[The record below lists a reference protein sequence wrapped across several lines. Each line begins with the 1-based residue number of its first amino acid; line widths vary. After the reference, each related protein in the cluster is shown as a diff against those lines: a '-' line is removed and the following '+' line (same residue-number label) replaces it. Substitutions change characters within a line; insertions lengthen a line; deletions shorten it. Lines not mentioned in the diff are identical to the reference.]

1 MVGDGRGGMHC
12 CLLLPRQQGCVWHS
26 ALHLGL
32 ASERE
37 RQHQISV
44 LCSTLCLCGRVS
56 CAGGSASAS
65 VGLAASTPAQFISLL
80 SLTAPICH
88 PIPTLTAAKEFAPA
102 RWHIKGLT
110 WRKAQPFVPAA
121 QRHSMKLAVF
131 VKVGCSP
138 VVVVAS
144 QHSSSQ
150 EQHKA
155 GSSSRAASS
164 ANIDWS
170 GERYSECVRQALLG
184 GNGGSGAGTRSA
196 KLQLVHDLDSAHTS
210 SAFKRFA
217 STNGI
222 EVVQL
227 PAKAPDLDP
236 LDYGVFG
243 PVKRA
248 WEKQVWADR
257 LSWDAQCQ
265 LLIRLVEAYN
275 PTAAIKALPSRIE
288 QCIQAKGWHFE
299 G

>member
-1 MVGDGRGGMHC
+1 MGAGRGGMHC
-12 CLLLPRQQGCVWHS
+12 CLFLPGQQGGVWHNALPL
-26 ALHLGL
+26 ALH
-32 ASERE
+32 SEGV
-37 RQHQISV
+37 RQHEIW
-44 LCSTLCLCGRVS
+44 CSAAHCACVTGCRVRAGRQALRWG
-56 CAGGSASAS
+56 CQ
-65 VGLAASTPAQFISLL
+65 PAPPTQLISLL
-80 SLTAPICH
+80 PLTAPTCH
-88 PIPTLTAAKEFAPA
+88 PIPTLNAAKEFAPA

-110 WRKAQPFVPAA
+110 WRKAQPFVPATE
-121 QRHSMKLAVF
+121 RHSMKLAVF
-131 VKVGCSP
+131 VKAGCSP
-138 VVVVAS
+138 IVVVAS

-150 EQHKA
+150 EQRMA

-164 ANIDWS
+164 ANIGWS

-184 GNGGSGAGTRSA
+184 GNGGSATGTRSA

-210 SAFKRFA
+210 TAFKQFA
-217 STNGI
+217 STNSI

-243 PVKRA
+243 PAKRA

-257 LSWDAQCQ
+257 LGWDAQCQ
-265 LLIRLVEAYN
+265 LLIQLLETCN